1 MSESVG
7 ASQPKREKNAVENVP
22 QPVLQEVKESPTS
35 PASASSRSRFST
47 CTNVLDLSANFS
59 QRLKDNLIFAEAA
72 MRDLRLRADRH
83 REHREDVGDVE
94 EKLGVTEGLRS

>member
-59 QRLKDNLIFAEAA
+59 QRLKDNFAEAA

-94 EKLGVTEGLRS
+94 EKLGVAEGLRS